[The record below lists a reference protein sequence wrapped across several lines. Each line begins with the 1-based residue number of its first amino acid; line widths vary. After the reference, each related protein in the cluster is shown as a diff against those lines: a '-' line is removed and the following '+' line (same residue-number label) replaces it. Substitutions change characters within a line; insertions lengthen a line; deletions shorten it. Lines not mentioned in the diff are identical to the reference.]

1 MEPQGGK
8 LAYLAGGLGIIL
20 LIVIFAWLIGGQK
33 RVVSP
38 IPEEGVKVIFVS
50 PSPLL
55 NPSPSPEVS
64 PTPSPKASPKP
75 SPKPTPTPKPTP
87 ETSPTPTASPSP
99 TVTPAGSPSPSPT
112 TPT

>member
-87 ETSPTPTASPSP
+87 APTASPSP
-99 TVTPAGSPSPSPT
+99 TVTPTSSPSPSPSPT